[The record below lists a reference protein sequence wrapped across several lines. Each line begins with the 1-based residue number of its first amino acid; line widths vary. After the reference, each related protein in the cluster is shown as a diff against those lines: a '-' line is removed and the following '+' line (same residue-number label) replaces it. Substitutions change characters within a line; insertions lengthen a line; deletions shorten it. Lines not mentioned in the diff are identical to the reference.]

1 MFLYYAYI
9 LAIPF
14 TFHNDSIVCR
24 IYQSISYSHITEK
37 ETLS

>member
-1 MFLYYAYI
+1 MLYCAYI

-24 IYQSISYSHITEK
+24 IYQSVSYSHITEK

>member
-1 MFLYYAYI
+1 MFLYCAYI

-14 TFHNDSIVCR
+14 TFHNDSIVCH
-24 IYQSISYSHITEK
+24 IYQIVSYSHIAEK